1 MVEVSSLLEP
11 ELSELSDSEVEEDEE
26 DDEETSVSYPWA
38 RDPWPRLAA
47 SKKTRVLD

>member
-1 MVEVSSLLEP
+1 MVEVSSLVS

-26 DDEETSVSYPWA
+26 EEEDTSVSNPSA
-38 RDPWPRLAA
+38 RVPWPRLAA